1 MLWMSMLYVLLDH
14 SHALHHM
21 KTRAAQKPSFSTQER
36 PFRISN
42 HCPVDI
48 YPAIITQ
55 HGRGPSTGGY
65 RAQPGNTTNFTVSAD
80 WQGRIWGRTNCSF
93 NGQGTGPK
101 AEGGWYGTGQACL
114 TGDCGGVIDCKG
126 TGHPATLAE
135 FTMSS
140 DMNLS
145 FYDISLVDGYNLPM
159 AIVSLHTESDDSSLA
174 SIPPNMT
181 NPVCIGSP
189 NFLLPLDSISDTVAT
204 VPVNVTVDSMT
215 YKTPLE
221 ESLERHAVSR
231 WCPWSLQLQPP
242 PKPGD
247 GVFPY
252 PDDNIPRP
260 DFDPCLSSCSKY
272 GRDEDC
278 CAGNHN
284 SPSTCGPNLYSK
296 AAKRVCPDAY
306 SYAYDDTTS
315 TFSIR
320 EGAGFEVIFC
330 PKGRSTNIQ
339 KSMHSQG
346 QSL

>member
-126 TGHPATLAE
+126 T
-135 FTMSS
+135 
-140 DMNLS
+140 
-145 FYDISLVDGYNLPM
+145 
-159 AIVSLHTESDDSSLA
+159 VSLT
-174 SIPPNMT
+174 
-181 NPVCIGSP
+181 
-189 NFLLPLDSISDTVAT
+189 
-204 VPVNVTVDSMT
+204 
-215 YKTPLE
+215 
-221 ESLERHAVSR
+221 RH
-231 WCPWSLQLQPP
+231 
-242 PKPGD
+242 D
-247 GVFPY
+247 
-252 PDDNIPRP
+252 
-260 DFDPCLSSCSKY
+260 
-272 GRDEDC
+272 
-278 CAGNHN
+278 
-284 SPSTCGPNLYSK
+284 LYQ
-296 AAKRVCPDAY
+296 
-306 SYAYDDTTS
+306 
-315 TFSIR
+315 
-320 EGAGFEVIFC
+320 EVLTLTI
-330 PKGRSTNIQ
+330 
-339 KSMHSQG
+339 
-346 QSL
+346 